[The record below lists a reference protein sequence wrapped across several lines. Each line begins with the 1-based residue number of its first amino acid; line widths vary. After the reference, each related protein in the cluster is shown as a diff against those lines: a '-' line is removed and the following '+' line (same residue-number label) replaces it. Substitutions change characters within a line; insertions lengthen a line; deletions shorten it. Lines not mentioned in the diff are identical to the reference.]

1 MKDLKRRPLHDQ
13 RPTTPSE
20 QEDQVDNETLIS
32 ESGGGFEEGTSS
44 SGEQETRDDESPPTT
59 PPGTPA
65 PPADRSR
72 RQSLPPFKPT
82 YTPESAQL
90 PSSNSGLYG
99 LALAGIL
106 VGCFLAF
113 VLTPT
118 PAPTFKTCSFDT
130 LRNVQPKQQ
139 DKVWLALQKGIEGL
153 INKKDYHP
161 SVFLFL
167 HQDPKLQNF
176 INAVAS
182 EASKCYGKFMP
193 LQLLLLNIKKCI
205 STGGPSQLIH
215 MSKEDFGPGLD
226 NSALAI
232 ERFKAKVKDGKVF
245 LIVNLNEIA
254 PNGARALHTICDTYS
269 PIVEDAVIFLTLRTF
284 NTTAARNSV
293 ELATD
298 TLYDLWSKE
307 LRDNEL
313 DPLIARVTDQVLLL
327 NS

>member
-72 RQSLPPFKPT
+72 RKSLPPFKPT

-90 PSSNSGLYG
+90 PSSNSNLYG

-167 HQDPKLQNF
+167 HQDPKLQKF
-176 INAVAS
+176 IDAVAS
-182 EASKCYGKFMP
+182 EASKCY
-193 LQLLLLNIKKCI
+193 
-205 STGGPSQLIH
+205 GGPSQLIH

-307 LRDNEL
+307 LHDNEL
-313 DPLIARVTDQVLLL
+313 DPLITRVTDQVLHL